1 MYKGKLPHYHPI
13 IIACFVK
20 GKWLSRSIRR
30 WLIDSCVQYPGPLS
44 CSGPHL
50 ASRSGL
56 LSTLTILL
64 HAAGWV
70 QVSLPILEASSENGY
85 VIGDSWA
92 LPKKSLCC
100 FSPPPPKTQK
110 KITMFNCCH
119 NGNLIQFT
127 NLKWHLSLPHLSCL
141 FHSLRN
147 HRTELYTNLPRIN
160 ISSFTFFLPT
170 DKSQ

>member
-100 FSPPPPKTQK
+100 FSPPPPRKRRKKSPCLTVVIMETWFNSQTWNGTYHFLIFPACFILCEIIGQNFTQ
-110 KITMFNCCH
+110 
-119 NGNLIQFT
+119 
-127 NLKWHLSLPHLSCL
+127 
-141 FHSLRN
+141 
-147 HRTELYTNLPRIN
+147 
-160 ISSFTFFLPT
+160 ISRG
-170 DKSQ
+170 